1 MQEELSHVG
10 SSCGCDG
17 QTARDSFRVPPSPGR
32 LKAAWQSRGSGG
44 GSRRAGRR
52 HRVMAEMREGE
63 SRYFISGK
71 RKREER

>member
-1 MQEELSHVG
+1 MWDRAADATDRRLVTVSA
-10 SSCGCDG
+10 SLP
-17 QTARDSFRVPPSPGR
+17 ASPGR

-44 GSRRAGRR
+44 GGRRAGRR
-52 HRVMAEMREGE
+52 HCVMAEMREGE